1 MQNIKLHEATKQF
14 GINNKVA
21 MFFLEKNGV
30 PVKSHS
36 SSISMD
42 QLEMLRE
49 FAQDADSVA
58 QLTVEFKAAE
68 KAAAQPVKET
78 LPEPEIDTGE
88 MPAEPTGIQPVQV
101 PIQAPAQPAAPLQE
115 PTPPPVRETPEPAAK
130 AEPVVV
136 PPPKTESE
144 PEPVLVPKKTAE
156 EHALPKGKT
165 ETPAPA
171 APAEKDH
178 RHKDIPIE
186 KKAPAPAKRPAV
198 TPRTPMQIE
207 VPGVD
212 AVEPAEHP
220 VSRQGAPLPEGQRR
234 EKIFRRQPG
243 QAPHGGMR
251 TQGRKPGRGKRV
263 KITVQPKIMEFDL
276 PDKIQLPDYV
286 TLKEIA
292 EKLDVKMKYVEEKLA
307 HEKRDYPANQV
318 LKKADILDVCEL
330 LGVEVEVLSY
340 EDYQFVNNIRTRKAE
355 LKSRPPV
362 ITVMGH
368 VDHGKTTLLDT
379 LRKTRVAESEAGGI
393 TQSIGAYELKNEKG
407 RFIFIDTPGHEAFT
421 NLRARGAK
429 VTDLVILVVAA
440 NDGVQPQTVEAINHA
455 RSAGVPMIIAINKI
469 DLPGA
474 DTMKVKQAL
483 TKHDIV
489 VEDWGGDVVSVEISA
504 KHNKNIDALLEM
516 ISLVAEMQEL
526 KSYFDIPARG
536 TVIESRLDPK
546 LGPLGTV
553 LIQHGRLK
561 RGDHFICGNS
571 VGKVK
576 SIFDDRGKLLNEG
589 ETPQPVEIMGFDNV
603 PQSGDRFQV
612 VDDPERAK
620 KVIGLRIL
628 WGKEQRDEEVDA
640 DKKLNL
646 QNLFDRLEGEVSDVK
661 EIPILIKSDNFGSS
675 EVLEEILR
683 KQEQEKVKINIIHKG
698 IGNISESDVLLA
710 STAKAMILGFN
721 VKAPQKAL
729 VLAKRDGIDIRLY
742 NVIYHLIEDMQKAI
756 KGQIEPVYS
765 ETLIGKVEVLN
776 LFKISKIGIVAGC
789 RVKEGKITN
798 KSRVKVLRNNELAF
812 EGSLETLKRIK
823 DEVSEVKAGT
833 ECGIKIKNY
842 NAIEVGDL
850 IEAYELTL
858 VS

>member
-1 MQNIKLHEATKQF
+1 
-14 GINNKVA
+14 
-21 MFFLEKNGV
+21 
-30 PVKSHS
+30 
-36 SSISMD
+36 
-42 QLEMLRE
+42 
-49 FAQDADSVA
+49 
-58 QLTVEFKAAE
+58 
-68 KAAAQPVKET
+68 
-78 LPEPEIDTGE
+78 
-88 MPAEPTGIQPVQV
+88 
-101 PIQAPAQPAAPLQE
+101 
-115 PTPPPVRETPEPAAK
+115 
-130 AEPVVV
+130 
-136 PPPKTESE
+136 
-144 PEPVLVPKKTAE
+144 
-156 EHALPKGKT
+156 
-165 ETPAPA
+165 
-171 APAEKDH
+171 
-178 RHKDIPIE
+178 
-186 KKAPAPAKRPAV
+186 
-198 TPRTPMQIE
+198 
-207 VPGVD
+207 
-212 AVEPAEHP
+212 
-220 VSRQGAPLPEGQRR
+220 
-234 EKIFRRQPG
+234 
-243 QAPHGGMR
+243 
-251 TQGRKPGRGKRV
+251 
-263 KITVQPKIMEFDL
+263 MEFDL

-292 EKLDVKMKYVEEKLA
+292 DKLDVKMKYVEEKLA

-340 EDYQFVNNIRTRKAE
+340 EDYLFTNNIRAQKAE
-355 LKSRPPV
+355 LKPRPPV

-379 LRKTRVAESEAGGI
+379 LRKTRVAEREAGGI
-393 TQSIGAYELKNEKG
+393 TQSIGAYELKNDKG

-440 NDGVQPQTVEAINHA
+440 NDGVQPQTIEAINHA
-455 RSAGVPMIIAINKI
+455 RSADVPIIVAINKI

-474 DTMKVKQAL
+474 DPMKVKQAL

-489 VEDWGGDVVSVEISA
+489 VEEWGGDVVSVEISA
-504 KHNKNIDALLEM
+504 KHNQNIDSLLEM

-526 KSYFDIPARG
+526 KSYQNIPARG
-536 TVIESRLDPK
+536 TVVESRLDPK

-576 SIFDDRGKLLNEG
+576 SIFDDQGKTLNEG
-589 ETPQPVEIMGFDNV
+589 LSPQPVEIMGFDAV

-628 WGKEQRDEEVDA
+628 WDKEQRDEVVDA
-640 DKKLNL
+640 DKKLSL
-646 QNLFDRLEGEVSDVK
+646 QNLFEKLEGGGSEVK
-661 EIPILIKSDNFGSS
+661 EIPILIKADNFGSS
-675 EVLEEILR
+675 EVLEEILH
-683 KQEQEKVKINIIHKG
+683 KQEQEKIKINIIQKG

-710 STAKAMILGFN
+710 STAKAMIIGFN
-721 VKAPQKAL
+721 VKAPQKTL
-729 VLAKRDGIDIRLY
+729 VMAKREAIEIRLY
-742 NVIYHLIEDMQKAI
+742 NVIYHLIEDIQKAI
-756 KGQIEPVYS
+756 KGQIEPEYM

-812 EGSLETLKRIK
+812 EGSLETLKRVK

-858 VS
+858 VT

>member
-21 MFFLEKNGV
+21 MFFLKKSGV

-49 FAQDADSVA
+49 FAQDAESVSLLA
-58 QLTVEFKAAE
+58 VEMKESEKNKAKLQKEAE
-68 KAAAQPVKET
+68 QVVDRPVE
-78 LPEPEIDTGE
+78 EE
-88 MPAEPTGIQPVQV
+88 
-101 PIQAPAQPAAPLQE
+101 PAAPVSEMESEETE
-115 PTPPPVRETPEPAAK
+115 PAAPEPAE
-130 AEPVVV
+130 EPVSSSPAMPETVEIVRESGVV
-136 PPPKTESE
+136 ETER
-144 PEPVLVPKKTAE
+144 PVQKEKDPDPIE
-156 EHALPKGKT
+156 ET
-165 ETPAPA
+165 QEPAP
-171 APAEKDH
+171 P
-178 RHKDIPIE
+178 
-186 KKAPAPAKRPAV
+186 APAPASAKELDAPKERDEALSRERKARQPSRGISSASRSSIPV
-198 TPRTPMQIE
+198 EMPKTDPTAA
-207 VPGVD
+207 VD
-212 AVEPAEHP
+212 APPTRPVQPA
-220 VSRQGAPLPEGQRR
+220 ADGQRR
-234 EKIFRRQPG
+234 ERIFRRQPG
-243 QAPHGGMR
+243 QSSHPGMR
-251 TQGRKPGRGKRV
+251 SGRKMGRGKRV
-263 KITVQPKIMEFDL
+263 KVTVQPKIMEFDL

-292 EKLDVKMKYVEEKLA
+292 DKLDVKMKYVEEKLA

-340 EDYQFVNNIRTRKAE
+340 EDYLYTNNIRSSKAE

-379 LRKTRVAESEAGGI
+379 LRKTRVAEREAGGI

-421 NLRARGAK
+421 NLRARGAR
-429 VTDLVILVVAA
+429 VTDVVILVVAA
-440 NDGVQPQTVEAINHA
+440 NDGVQPQTIEAINHA
-455 RSAGVPMIIAINKI
+455 RSAEVPIIVAINKI

-474 DTMKVKQAL
+474 DPMKVKQAL

-504 KHNKNIDALLEM
+504 KHNQNIDALLEM

-526 KSYFDIPARG
+526 KSYLDIPARG

-553 LIQHGRLK
+553 LIQHGQLK
-561 RGDHFICGNS
+561 KGDHFICGNS

-576 SIFDDRGKLLNEG
+576 ALFDDHGSTQSEG
-589 ETPQPVEIMGFDNV
+589 VAPQPVEVMGFDTL

-612 VDDPERAK
+612 VDDPERAR
-620 KVIGLRIL
+620 KVIELRIL
-628 WGKEQRDEEVDA
+628 WEKEQRDVEVDA
-640 DKKLNL
+640 DKKLSL
-646 QNLFDRLEGEVSDVK
+646 QNLFERLEGGGSESK
-661 EIPILIKSDNFGSS
+661 EIPILVKADNYGSS
-675 EVLEEILR
+675 EVLEEVLR
-683 KQEQEKVKINIIHKG
+683 RVEQEKVKINIIHKG

-710 STAKAMILGFN
+710 STAKAMIIGFN
-721 VKAPQKAL
+721 VKAPQKTL
-729 VLAKRDGIDIRLY
+729 VLAKREAIDIKLY

-756 KGQIEPVYS
+756 KGQIEPEYS

-812 EGSLETLKRIK
+812 EGTLETLKRIK

-833 ECGIKIKNY
+833 ECGIKIKNF
-842 NAIEVGDL
+842 NAIEIGDI

-858 VS
+858 VT

>member
-14 GINNKVA
+14 GLNNKVA
-21 MFFLEKNGV
+21 MFFLMKNGV

-58 QLTVEFKAAE
+58 LLTTEFKEFE
-68 KAAAQPVKET
+68 KAAAAPKPVEPVEEVEEITASSPVDQPAVPVED
-78 LPEPEIDTGE
+78 LPPQTTQDKPRQEPEISADESSVLITE
-88 MPAEPTGIQPVQV
+88 TAARPVEEDKPATRVN
-101 PIQAPAQPAAPLQE
+101 
-115 PTPPPVRETPEPAAK
+115 
-130 AEPVVV
+130 
-136 PPPKTESE
+136 E
-144 PEPVLVPKKTAE
+144 PEPVAEPTVNLVE
-156 EHALPKGKT
+156 
-165 ETPAPA
+165 PAPA
-171 APAEKDH
+171 AHREPTPVKPEK
-178 RHKDIPIE
+178 
-186 KKAPAPAKRPAV
+186 
-198 TPRTPMQIE
+198 TPPEPTRERVVPTGPRKVPSGPRAPMQIE
-207 VPGVD
+207 VPGPD
-212 AVEPAEHP
+212 AVEAVSHNGPKAPAA
-220 VSRQGAPLPEGQRR
+220 GADGQRR

-243 QAPHGGMR
+243 SQTSNTGLRPPR
-251 TQGRKPGRGKRV
+251 RSGRKGRV
-263 KITVQPKIMEFDL
+263 KVTVQPKIMEFTL

-292 EKLDVKMKYVEEKLA
+292 DKLDVKMKYVEEKLT

-318 LKKADILDVCEL
+318 LKKEDILDVCSL
-330 LGVEVEVLSY
+330 LGVEAEVLSY
-340 EDYQFVNNIRTRKAE
+340 EDYLFTNSIRDLKAE
-355 LKSRPPV
+355 LKTRPPV

-379 LRKTRVAESEAGGI
+379 LRKTRVAEREAGGI
-393 TQSIGAYELKNEKG
+393 TQSIGAYELKTEKG
-407 RFIFIDTPGHEAFT
+407 RFVFIDTPGHEAFT
-421 NLRARGAK
+421 NLRARGAQ
-429 VTDLVILVVAA
+429 VTDVVILVVAA

-455 RSAGVPMIIAINKI
+455 RLAEVPMIVAINKI
-469 DLPGA
+469 DLAGA
-474 DTMKVKQAL
+474 DSMKVKQAL
-483 TKHDIV
+483 TKHGII

-504 KHNKNIDALLEM
+504 KHNQNIDALLEM
-516 ISLVAEMQEL
+516 ISLVADMQEL
-526 KSYFDIPARG
+526 KSYRDIPARG

-553 LIQHGRLK
+553 LIQHGKLK
-561 RGDHFICGNS
+561 KGDPFICGNS

-576 SIFDDRGKLLNEG
+576 ALFDDRGTPLVEG
-589 ETPQPVEIMGFDNV
+589 ISPQPVEVMGFDVV

-612 VDDPERAK
+612 VDDPERAR
-620 KVIGLRIL
+620 KVIDLRLL
-628 WGKEQRDEEVDA
+628 WGKEQRDDVVDA
-640 DKKLNL
+640 DKKLSL
-646 QNLFDRLEGEVSDVK
+646 QNLFERLDGNAPEVK
-661 EIPILIKSDNFGSS
+661 EIPILVKVDNYGSS

-698 IGNISESDVLLA
+698 IGNITESDVLLA
-710 STAKAMILGFN
+710 STTKAMIIGFN
-721 VKAPQKAL
+721 VKAPQKTL
-729 VLAKRDGIDIRLY
+729 VLAKREAIDIRLY

-756 KGQIEPVYS
+756 KGQIEPEYS
-765 ETLIGKVEVLN
+765 ETLIGKIEVLN

-812 EGSLETLKRIK
+812 EGTLETLKRIK

-842 NAIEVGDL
+842 NAIEIGDI

-858 VS
+858 VT

>member
-14 GINNKVA
+14 GINNKLA
-21 MFFLEKNGV
+21 MFFLEQNGV

-49 FAQDADSVA
+49 FAQDAESVTRLSA
-58 QLTVEFKAAE
+58 ELKDASKKKEKVAVENE
-68 KAAAQPVKET
+68 KLEAIEIPLIEEEPEPQPEAPELPAVSPEPAHGPIQEAT
-78 LPEPEIDTGE
+78 LPSPPPPQPPEPE
-88 MPAEPTGIQPVQV
+88 PPKA
-101 PIQAPAQPAAPLQE
+101 E
-115 PTPPPVRETPEPAAK
+115 PTPPAAPEKTVEKEPIPEKKKPEVLRIEKEKPEKEIYRDGKEIVRHKPEHAAK
-130 AEPVVV
+130 PPSPPLRQRVRVEIPDAE
-136 PPPKTESE
+136 T
-144 PEPVLVPKKTAE
+144 
-156 EHALPKGKT
+156 T
-165 ETPAPA
+165 ETTEHTAP
-171 APAEKDH
+171 
-178 RHKDIPIE
+178 
-186 KKAPAPAKRPAV
+186 RPQ
-198 TPRTPMQIE
+198 TP
-207 VPGVD
+207 PGD
-212 AVEPAEHP
+212 
-220 VSRQGAPLPEGQRR
+220 GQRR
-234 EKIFRRQPG
+234 ERIFRRQPQQTSHG
-243 QAPHGGMR
+243 QMR
-251 TQGRKPGRGKRV
+251 TGQRQGRGKRV
-263 KITVQPKIMEFDL
+263 KVTVQPKIMEFDL

-292 EKLDVKMKYVEEKLA
+292 DKLDVKMKYVEEKLA

-340 EDYQFVNNIRTRKAE
+340 EDYLFTNNIRAQKAE
-355 LKSRPPV
+355 LKPRPPV

-379 LRKTRVAESEAGGI
+379 LRKTRVAEREAGGI
-393 TQSIGAYELKNEKG
+393 TQSIGAYELKNDKG

-440 NDGVQPQTVEAINHA
+440 NDGVQPQTIEAINHA
-455 RSAGVPMIIAINKI
+455 RSADVPIIVAINKI

-474 DTMKVKQAL
+474 DPMKVKQAL

-489 VEDWGGDVVSVEISA
+489 VEEWGGDVVSVEISA
-504 KHNKNIDALLEM
+504 KHNQNIDSLLEM

-526 KSYFDIPARG
+526 KSYQNIPARG
-536 TVIESRLDPK
+536 TVVESRLDPK

-576 SIFDDRGKLLNEG
+576 SIFDDQGKTLNEG
-589 ETPQPVEIMGFDNV
+589 LSPQPVEIMGFDAV

-628 WGKEQRDEEVDA
+628 WDKEQRDEVVDA
-640 DKKLNL
+640 DKKLSL
-646 QNLFDRLEGEVSDVK
+646 QNLFEKLEGGGSEVK
-661 EIPILIKSDNFGSS
+661 EIPILIKADNFGSS
-675 EVLEEILR
+675 EVLEEILH
-683 KQEQEKVKINIIHKG
+683 KQEQEKIKINIIQKG

-710 STAKAMILGFN
+710 STAKAMIIGFN
-721 VKAPQKAL
+721 VKAPQKTL
-729 VLAKRDGIDIRLY
+729 VMAKREAIEIRLY
-742 NVIYHLIEDMQKAI
+742 NVIYHLIEDIQKAI
-756 KGQIEPVYS
+756 KGQIEPEYM

-812 EGSLETLKRIK
+812 EGSLETLKRVK

-858 VS
+858 VT